1 MLMFLYVNWFIHG
14 FTINLAYFVRTKQRS
29 KQSRRWWETASGRR
43 VGENSPSDAA
53 APSLFFL
60 PITSWPFF
68 FFQHHT
74 ARLSTKPSCTCSTN
88 DPVSSHTAL
97 ALRSLIRY
105 IWIPAKR
112 NDKPQIPPALTFTPQ
127 VSGHCEIISI
137 YTHFPADSHNQENW
151 RTAIARSLSTHTHI
165 HRNTQTHTQW

>member
-1 MLMFLYVNWFIHG
+1 MFLYVNWFIHG

-29 KQSRRWWETASGRR
+29 KQSRRRWETASGRR

-68 FFQHHT
+68 FFFQHHT
-74 ARLSTKPSCTCSTN
+74 ARLSTKPLCTRSTN

-97 ALRSLIRY
+97 VLRSSIRY
-105 IWIPAKR
+105 IWIPANR

-151 RTAIARSLSTHTHI
+151 RTAIARPLSTHTHI